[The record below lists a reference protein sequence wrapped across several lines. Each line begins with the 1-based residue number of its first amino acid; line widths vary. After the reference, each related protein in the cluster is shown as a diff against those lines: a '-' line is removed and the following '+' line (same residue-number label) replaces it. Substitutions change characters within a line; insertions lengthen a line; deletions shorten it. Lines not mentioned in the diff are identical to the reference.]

1 MILCRLCQS
10 ERSGVKLSSRAR
22 EESVFCS
29 GVCSEGHSAAP
40 EQSNTTV
47 LVLFHVC
54 ALLSPLGSF
63 KELAVPVST
72 I

>member
-1 MILCRLCQS
+1 MDYMTILCRLCQS
-10 ERSGVKLSSRAR
+10 ERSEVELSSRVQ

-47 LVLFHVC
+47 FVLFHVC
-54 ALLSPLGSF
+54 ALLLPLRSQIF
-63 KELAVPVST
+63 
-72 I
+72 